1 LADIPDCIVILP
13 KSAFDILR
21 YDGSISR
28 VIPILAES
36 TDFTASDIRGA
47 KHNIP
52 SNYREYLPS

>member
-47 KHNIP
+47 KHDIF
-52 SNYREYLPS
+52 LQL